1 MEPCQGARE
10 PGVDPWGR
18 GWSQQRRLGQVHS
31 STFQPRVRR
40 RRLLGTRVRSAFI
53 TYGRERALVL
63 QGPGDIGTRRVSVA
77 QVGAGGCAFRGGSG
91 SLLPGKADWS
101 QTARLQGSHFPG
113 AGWTLGGF
121 NRISCRVPAP
131 SSLRVTSQIPGTTTP
146 LKSSLLWAGEPA
158 RSREEPPRTKWAREG
173 KEVGAAA
180 PPCKKFRE
188 TPRTPPPSLFRLIAH
203 WRRQWQPTPVLLPGK
218 SHRRRSLVGCSPWGL
233 EQSDMSERFH
243 FHFSRSCIG
252 EGHGNPLQCS
262 CLENPRDG
270 GAW

>member
-1 MEPCQGARE
+1 MEPCRRGPGPGLESAARARTRALKHVSPGSAPPPPPGHQGPLCVYNLRPGKSAGPSRAGRWRNQKGLCCTGRGGRVCFSGRVWVPSPRDARLVPNRPA
-10 PGVDPWGR
+10 PGLPLPRGGLDPWGVSTLFPAAPR
-18 GWSQQRRLGQVHS
+18 PPRPPASLPKFAALLLHPSQ
-31 STFQPRVRR
+31 
-40 RRLLGTRVRSAFI
+40 
-53 TYGRERALVL
+53 
-63 QGPGDIGTRRVSVA
+63 
-77 QVGAGGCAFRGGSG
+77 
-91 SLLPGKADWS
+91 
-101 QTARLQGSHFPG
+101 
-113 AGWTLGGF
+113 
-121 NRISCRVPAP
+121 
-131 SSLRVTSQIPGTTTP
+131 P
-146 LKSSLLWAGEPA
+146 LWPGEPT